1 MTAGGVKSGKSK
13 VESPAGAPRLTFH
26 FPFFHFSLCALMLIG
41 VDVGGT
47 KIAVA
52 AATPEGRIVASRR
65 FPTSARAVDDIVGA
79 VKELQ
84 AVLRLA
90 DARSPLRPEGF
101 GGRAGQVGVSVPGL
115 LSPDGETVRW
125 APNVPGWIDLPL
137 RRRLEDA
144 LGAPVVLGWDG
155 HAALLAEAWLGAARG
170 FRNVALLAIGTGV
183 GGAAIVDGRLLRG
196 RDGIAGAAGWMTDAD
211 AKADHAR
218 DGELESLVSGPAIE
232 GRGGW
237 ENAEMMADVHRRIG
251 MACASLVSLLNPERV
266 ILAGGTGVRLDPA
279 KILAVVRERAQ
290 PQAREGV
297 DVVTAQCGEEAGV
310 LGAMC
315 FVSQKLKVES

>member
-1 MTAGGVKSGKSK
+1 
-13 VESPAGAPRLTFH
+13 
-26 FPFFHFSLCALMLIG
+26 MLIG

-65 FPTSARAVDDIVGA
+65 IPTTTRAVDEIVGA
-79 VKELQ
+79 VEDLRK
-84 AVLRLA
+84 ALRLT

-101 GGRAGQVGVSVPGL
+101 GGQAGQIGVSIPGL

-125 APNVPGWIDLPL
+125 APNVPGWTDLPL
-137 RRRLEDA
+137 RRRLADA

-170 FRNVALLAIGTGV
+170 LRNVALLSIGTGV

-196 RDGIAGAAGWMTDAD
+196 RDGIAGAAGWMTDPD
-211 AKADHAR
+211 AKADHAK
-218 DGELESLVSGPAIE
+218 DGDLESLVSGPAIE
-232 GRGGW
+232 RRGGW
-237 ENAEMMADVHRRIG
+237 GNAELMADIHRRVG

-266 ILAGGTGVRLDPA
+266 ILAGGAGVRLDPA

-297 DVVTAQCGEEAGV
+297 EVVTAQCGEEAGV

-315 FVSQKLKVES
+315 FVRENGPAGSQLSAVGFQPEPKQSPTRDS

>member
-1 MTAGGVKSGKSK
+1 M
-13 VESPAGAPRLTFH
+13 F
-26 FPFFHFSLCALMLIG
+26 IG

-65 FPTSARAVDDIVGA
+65 IPTTARAVEEIIGT

-90 DARSPLRPEGF
+90 DARS
-101 GGRAGQVGVSVPGL
+101 GQVGVSVPGL

-125 APNVPGWIDLPL
+125 APNVPGWTDLPL

-170 FRNVALLAIGTGV
+170 LRNVVMLTIGTGV

-196 RDGIAGAAGWMTDAD
+196 RDGIAGAAGWMTDPD
-211 AKADHAR
+211 AKADPAK

-232 GRGGW
+232 RRGGW
-237 ENAEMMADVHRRIG
+237 GDAKLMADVHRRVG
-251 MACASLVSLLNPERV
+251 SAAASLVSFLNPERL
-266 ILAGGTGVRLDPA
+266 ILGGGVGVRLDPA
-279 KILAVVRERAQ
+279 KVQVVIRERAQ

-297 DVVTAQCGEEAGV
+297 DVVRAELGEDAGV

-315 FVSQKLKVES
+315 FVRGNVGAG